1 MRSEELLRSLDPS
14 RVPHHVA
21 IMADGNR
28 RWGQRRLLPSIAGHR
43 AGSENVAP
51 ILDCAARAGVEVVTL
66 YVFSTENWGRAET
79 EVSSLMSLF
88 AGVIA
93 KKASEVNKKG
103 YRLRFL
109 GRRDELP
116 LRVLTSVRELEELTR
131 DNEALD
137 FYVALNYGGQAE
149 IVDAA
154 RRIVGDGLAPEE
166 IDAATFARYLYAPD
180 APPVDLLIRTSGELR
195 VSNFLLWSIAYAEFY
210 FTETLWPDFSPEE
223 FLYAIDLYAKRSRRW
238 GGMGKEVGGQAS

>member
-1 MRSEELLRSLDPS
+1 M
-14 RVPHHVA
+14 
-21 IMADGNR
+21 
-28 RWGQRRLLPSIAGHR
+28 
-43 AGSENVAP
+43 
-51 ILDCAARAGVEVVTL
+51 VTL

-116 LRVLTSVRELEELTR
+116 LRVLTSVREAEELTR

-149 IVDAA
+149 IVDAV

-210 FTETLWPDFSPEE
+210 F
-223 FLYAIDLYAKRSRRW
+223 
-238 GGMGKEVGGQAS
+238 